1 VKQVLGSNKL
11 EDGVA
16 QVLQPL
22 VVSLATFGMLVV
34 IGAVGQCL
42 PKEGNIVKPNTQR
55 TL

>member
-1 VKQVLGSNKL
+1 MLGGDEF
-11 EDGVA
+11 EDGVT